1 MDFMIRQM
9 VDNLVIGSRGSELA
23 LWQAE
28 WVKKE
33 LNKAYQDIT
42 IELRTIKTK
51 GDLVLDKPLPLIG
64 GKGVFTKEIEQAL
77 LEKKI
82 DIAVHS
88 CKDLPTEMT
97 QELVIG
103 AIPTREIPS
112 DVLVTADGTGLDSLK
127 PSSVI
132 ASGSIRRTAQLLHF
146 RKDLKTAD
154 IRGNVPTRLR
164 KFNESDWEGLILAYS
179 GLKRLDLLN
188 GNCVILDHK
197 NMLPAVAQGALA
209 LQIRAGD
216 TQISDTISVL
226 NDKDSS
232 DAVTAERSLLRRLE
246 GGCQIPIG
254 AISTVEEDELTI
266 EAQIT
271 GTNGVEA
278 VRDRLSGD
286 RDHAEELGI
295 ELAEKLLQD
304 GGKEILSE
312 IKEVINSDLITE
324 A

>member
-1 MDFMIRQM
+1 M

-33 LNKAYQDIT
+33 LIKAYQDIK
-42 IELRTIKTK
+42 IEIRIIKTK
-51 GDLVLDKPLPLIG
+51 GDVVLDKPLPLIG
-64 GKGVFTKEIEQAL
+64 GKGVFTREIEQAL
-77 LEKKI
+77 LTEEI

-88 CKDLPTEMT
+88 CKDLPTLMT
-97 QELVIG
+97 EGLVIG
-103 AIPTREIPS
+103 AIPARETAS
-112 DVLVTADGTGLDSLK
+112 DVLMTADGMGLDSLK
-127 PSSVI
+127 PDSVI
-132 ASGSIRRTAQLLHF
+132 ATGSLRRAAQLLHY
-146 RKDLKTAD
+146 RKDLKTVD

-164 KFNESDWEGLILAYS
+164 KFNESNWEGLILAYS
-179 GLKRLDLLN
+179 GLKRLNLLN
-188 GNCVILDHK
+188 GNCVVLDHK

-209 LQIRAGD
+209 IQIRTDD

-246 GGCQIPIG
+246 GGCQVPIG
-254 AISTVEEDELTI
+254 AISTVDNSELQI
-266 EAQIT
+266 ESQIT
-271 GTNGVEA
+271 SLNGAVA

-286 RDHAEELGI
+286 RDNAEKLGI
-295 ELAEKLLQD
+295 ELAETLLRN
-304 GGKEILSE
+304 GGEEILGE
-312 IKEVINSDLITE
+312 IKELTNSNPFPE

>member
-1 MDFMIRQM
+1 M

-33 LNKAYQDIT
+33 LIKAYQDIK
-42 IELRTIKTK
+42 IEIRIIKTK
-51 GDLVLDKPLPLIG
+51 GDVVLDKPLPLIG
-64 GKGVFTKEIEQAL
+64 GKGVFTREIEQAL
-77 LEKKI
+77 LTEEI

-88 CKDLPTEMT
+88 CKDLPTLMT
-97 QELVIG
+97 EGLVIG
-103 AIPTREIPS
+103 AIPARETAS
-112 DVLVTADGTGLDSLK
+112 DVLMTADGMGLDSLK
-127 PSSVI
+127 PDSVI
-132 ASGSIRRTAQLLHF
+132 ATGSLRRAAQLLHF
-146 RKDLKTAD
+146 RKDLKTVD

-164 KFNESDWEGLILAYS
+164 KFNESNWEGLILAYS
-179 GLKRLDLLN
+179 GLKRLNLLN
-188 GNCVILDHK
+188 GNCVVLDHK

-209 LQIRAGD
+209 IQIRTDD

-226 NDKDSS
+226 DDKDSS

-246 GGCQIPIG
+246 GGCQVPIG
-254 AISTVEEDELTI
+254 AISTVDNSELQI

-271 GTNGVEA
+271 SLNGAVA

-286 RDHAEELGI
+286 RDDAEKLGI
-295 ELAEKLLQD
+295 ELAETLLRN
-304 GGKEILSE
+304 GGEAILSK
-312 IKEVINSDLITE
+312 IKELTNSNPFPE

>member
-1 MDFMIRQM
+1 MIRQM
-9 VDNLVIGSRGSELA
+9 VDSLVIGSRGSELA
-23 LWQAE
+23 LWQAG

-33 LNKAYQDIT
+33 LTDAYQDIK
-42 IELRTIKTK
+42 IEIRIIKTM

-77 LEKKI
+77 LNEEI

-88 CKDLPTEMT
+88 CKDLLTEIT
-97 QELVIG
+97 EDLVIG

-112 DVLVTADGTGLDSLK
+112 DVLITADGIGLDSLK
-127 PSSVI
+127 SNSVI
-132 ASGSIRRTAQLLHF
+132 ASGSIRRTAQLLYY
-146 RKDLKTAD
+146 RKDLKTTD
-154 IRGNVPTRLR
+154 IRGNVPTRLK
-164 KFNESDWEGLILAYS
+164 KFKESNWGGLILAYS
-179 GLKRLDLLN
+179 GLKRLDLLDR
-188 GNCVILDHK
+188 NCVILDHK

-209 LQIRAGD
+209 LQTRAGD
-216 TQISDTISVL
+216 TQISDTISIL

-254 AISTVEEDELTI
+254 ALSTVEDNALTI

-271 GTNGVEA
+271 NTNGVDA

-286 RDHAEELGI
+286 RNDAEKLGI
-295 ELAEKLLQD
+295 ELAEKLLRQ
-304 GGKEILSE
+304 GGEEILSE
-312 IKEVINSDLITE
+312 IKELINSNFISE

>member
-1 MDFMIRQM
+1 M

-33 LNKAYQDIT
+33 LIKAYQDIK
-42 IELRTIKTK
+42 IEIRIIKTK
-51 GDLVLDKPLPLIG
+51 GDVVLDKPLPLIG
-64 GKGVFTKEIEQAL
+64 GKGVFTREIEQAL
-77 LEKKI
+77 LTEEI

-88 CKDLPTEMT
+88 CKDLPTLMT
-97 QELVIG
+97 EGLVIG
-103 AIPTREIPS
+103 AIPARETAS
-112 DVLVTADGTGLDSLK
+112 DVLMTADGMGLDSLK
-127 PSSVI
+127 PDSVI
-132 ASGSIRRTAQLLHF
+132 ATGSLRRAAQLLHF
-146 RKDLKTAD
+146 RKDLKTVD

-164 KFNESDWEGLILAYS
+164 KFNESNWEGLILAYS
-179 GLKRLDLLN
+179 GLKRLNLLN
-188 GNCVILDHK
+188 GNCVVLDHK

-209 LQIRAGD
+209 IQIRTDD

-246 GGCQIPIG
+246 GGCQVPIG
-254 AISTVEEDELTI
+254 AISTVDNSELQI

-271 GTNGVEA
+271 SLNGAVA

-286 RDHAEELGI
+286 RDDAEKLGI
-295 ELAEKLLQD
+295 ELAETLLRN
-304 GGKEILSE
+304 GGEAILSK
-312 IKEVINSDLITE
+312 IKELTNSNPFPE

>member
-1 MDFMIRQM
+1 M

-33 LNKAYQDIT
+33 LIKAYQGIK
-42 IELRTIKTK
+42 IEIRIIKTK
-51 GDLVLDKPLPLIG
+51 GDVVLDKPLPLIG
-64 GKGVFTKEIEQAL
+64 GKGVFTREIEQAL
-77 LEKKI
+77 LTEEI

-88 CKDLPTEMT
+88 CKDLPTLMT
-97 QELVIG
+97 EGLVIG
-103 AIPTREIPS
+103 AIPVRETAS
-112 DVLVTADGTGLDSLK
+112 DVLMTADGMGLDSLK
-127 PSSVI
+127 PDSVI
-132 ASGSIRRTAQLLHF
+132 ATGSLRRAAQLLHC
-146 RKDLKTAD
+146 RKDLKTVD

-164 KFNESDWEGLILAYS
+164 KFNESNWEGLILAYS
-179 GLKRLDLLN
+179 GLKRLNLLN
-188 GNCVILDHK
+188 GNCVLLDHK

-209 LQIRAGD
+209 IQIRTDD

-246 GGCQIPIG
+246 GGCQVPIG
-254 AISTVEEDELTI
+254 AISTVENSELQI

-271 GTNGVEA
+271 SLNGAMA

-286 RDHAEELGI
+286 RDDAERLGI
-295 ELAEKLLQD
+295 ELAETLLRN
-304 GGKEILSE
+304 GGEEILSE
-312 IKEVINSDLITE
+312 IKELTNSNPFPE

>member
-1 MDFMIRQM
+1 M

-33 LNKAYQDIT
+33 LIKAYQDIK
-42 IELRTIKTK
+42 IEIRIIKTK
-51 GDLVLDKPLPLIG
+51 GDVVLDKPLPLIG
-64 GKGVFTKEIEQAL
+64 GKGVFTREIEQAL
-77 LEKKI
+77 LTEEI
-82 DIAVHS
+82 DVAVHS
-88 CKDLPTEMT
+88 CKDLPTLLTEG
-97 QELVIG
+97 LVIG
-103 AIPTREIPS
+103 AVPARETPS
-112 DVLVTADGTGLDSLK
+112 DVLMTADGMGLDSLK
-127 PSSVI
+127 PDSVI
-132 ASGSIRRTAQLLHF
+132 ATGSLRRAAQLLHC
-146 RKDLKTAD
+146 RKDLKTVD

-164 KFNESDWEGLILAYS
+164 KFNESNWEGLILAYS
-179 GLKRLDLLN
+179 GLKRLNLLN
-188 GNCVILDHK
+188 GNCVVLDHK

-209 LQIRAGD
+209 IQIRTDD

-246 GGCQIPIG
+246 GGCQVPIG
-254 AISTVEEDELTI
+254 AISTVDNTELQI

-271 GTNGVEA
+271 SLNGAMA

-286 RDHAEELGI
+286 RDDAEKMGI
-295 ELAEKLLQD
+295 ELAETLLRN
-304 GGKEILSE
+304 GGEEILSE
-312 IKEVINSDLITE
+312 IKELTNSNPFPE

>member
-1 MDFMIRQM
+1 M

-33 LNKAYQDIT
+33 LIKAYQDIK
-42 IELRTIKTK
+42 IEIRIIKTK
-51 GDLVLDKPLPLIG
+51 GDVVLDKPLPLIG
-64 GKGVFTKEIEQAL
+64 GKGVFTREIEQAL
-77 LEKKI
+77 LSEEI
-82 DIAVHS
+82 DVAVHS
-88 CKDLPTEMT
+88 CKDLPTLMT
-97 QELVIG
+97 EGLVIG
-103 AIPTREIPS
+103 AIPVRETAS
-112 DVLVTADGTGLDSLK
+112 DVLMTADGMGLDSLK
-127 PSSVI
+127 PDSVI
-132 ASGSIRRTAQLLHF
+132 ATGSLRRAAQLLHY
-146 RKDLKTAD
+146 RKDLKTVD

-164 KFNESDWEGLILAYS
+164 KFNESNWEGLILAYS
-179 GLKRLDLLN
+179 GLKRLNLLN
-188 GNCVILDHK
+188 GNCVVLDHK

-209 LQIRAGD
+209 IQIRTDD

-246 GGCQIPIG
+246 GGCQVPIG
-254 AISTVEEDELTI
+254 AISTVDNSELQI

-271 GTNGVEA
+271 SLNGAVA

-286 RDHAEELGI
+286 RDDAEKLGI
-295 ELAEKLLQD
+295 ELAETLLRN
-304 GGKEILSE
+304 GGEEILGE
-312 IKEVINSDLITE
+312 IKELTNSNPFPE

>member
-1 MDFMIRQM
+1 MIGQM
-9 VDNLVIGSRGSELA
+9 VDSLVIGSRGSELA

-33 LNKAYQDIT
+33 LTDAYQDIK
-42 IELRTIKTK
+42 IEIRIIKTM
-51 GDLVLDKPLPLIG
+51 GDMVLDKPLPLIG

-77 LEKKI
+77 LNEEI

-97 QELVIG
+97 EDLVFG
-103 AIPTREIPS
+103 AIPTRETPS
-112 DVLVTADGTGLDSLK
+112 DVLITTDGSGLDSIK
-127 PSSVI
+127 PNSVI
-132 ASGSIRRTAQLLHF
+132 ASGSIRRTAQLLHY
-146 RKDLKTAD
+146 RKDLKTTD
-154 IRGNVPTRLR
+154 IRGNVPTRLK
-164 KFNESDWEGLILAYS
+164 KFKESNWGGLILAYS

-197 NMLPAVAQGALA
+197 NMLPAVAQGAIA

-216 TQISDTISVL
+216 THISDAISIL

-254 AISTVEEDELTI
+254 AISTVEDNALTI

-271 GTNGVEA
+271 NTNGVDA

-286 RDHAEELGI
+286 RNDAEKLGI
-295 ELAEKLLQD
+295 ELAEKLLRQ
-304 GGKEILSE
+304 GGEEILSE
-312 IKEVINSDLITE
+312 IKELMNSNLTLE

>member
-1 MDFMIRQM
+1 M

-33 LNKAYQDIT
+33 LIKAYQDIK
-42 IELRTIKTK
+42 IEIRIIKTK
-51 GDLVLDKPLPLIG
+51 GDVVLDKPLPLIG
-64 GKGVFTKEIEQAL
+64 GKGVFTREIEQAL
-77 LEKKI
+77 LTEEI

-88 CKDLPTEMT
+88 CKDLPTLMT
-97 QELVIG
+97 EGLVIG
-103 AIPTREIPS
+103 AIPVRETAS
-112 DVLVTADGTGLDSLK
+112 DVLMTADGMGLDSLK
-127 PSSVI
+127 PDSVI
-132 ASGSIRRTAQLLHF
+132 ATGSLRRAAQLLHF
-146 RKDLKTAD
+146 RKDLKTVD

-164 KFNESDWEGLILAYS
+164 KFNESNWEGLILAYS
-179 GLKRLDLLN
+179 GLKRLNLLN
-188 GNCVILDHK
+188 GNCVVLDHK

-209 LQIRAGD
+209 IQIRTDD

-226 NDKDSS
+226 DDKDSS

-246 GGCQIPIG
+246 GGCQVPIG
-254 AISTVEEDELTI
+254 AISTVDNSELQI

-271 GTNGVEA
+271 SLNGAVA

-286 RDHAEELGI
+286 RDDAEKLGI
-295 ELAEKLLQD
+295 ELAETLLRN
-304 GGKEILSE
+304 GGEAILSK
-312 IKEVINSDLITE
+312 IKELTNSNPFPE